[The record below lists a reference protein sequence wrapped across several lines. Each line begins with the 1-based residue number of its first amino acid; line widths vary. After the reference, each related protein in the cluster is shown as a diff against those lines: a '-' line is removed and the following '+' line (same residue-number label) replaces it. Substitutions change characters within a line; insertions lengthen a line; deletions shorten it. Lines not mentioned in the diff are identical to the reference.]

1 MKRKTTTEQTV
12 KSELARL
19 LRQTLREVREARSDY
34 LIDDAQARARGAIY
48 LAYHCTA
55 ITDTAFDALTS
66 LVSNATAARRTELI
80 YGYPPYTGAFFAE
93 ARRDADE
100 QVAA

>member
-12 KSELARL
+12 KSALARL

-48 LAYHCTA
+48 LAYHSTA
-55 ITDTAFDALTS
+55 ISA
-66 LVSNATAARRTELI
+66 
-80 YGYPPYTGAFFAE
+80 
-93 ARRDADE
+93 
-100 QVAA
+100 